1 MDGSAASPPQSL
13 SLHRKSGAMRGVA
26 TQSKDGGVAE
36 AEARLQRL
44 RQMLKELRE
53 AIRETQAMI
62 ERAERARPG
71 R

>member
-1 MDGSAASPPQSL
+1 
-13 SLHRKSGAMRGVA
+13 MRGVA